1 MVMMVM
7 MVMMMRR
14 KRMIVMMMTK
24 EMMEIVATRM
34 TNEKMTPRI
43 LILILF
49 ILKTVVSEC
58 GKADNNPLSLI

>member
-1 MVMMVM
+1 
-7 MVMMMRR
+7 
-14 KRMIVMMMTK
+14 MIVMMMTK
-24 EMMEIVATRM
+24 EMMKIVATRM

>member
-1 MVMMVM
+1 
-7 MVMMMRR
+7 
-14 KRMIVMMMTK
+14 MIVMMMTK
-24 EMMEIVATRM
+24 EMMEIVVATRM